1 MYTGYFAKLKKY
13 KDAGLTPVAISR
25 TQPAF
30 YRTAPRKIPCVS
42 MVI

>member
-25 TQPAF
+25 KQPTFIELRQEKSHAL
-30 YRTAPRKIPCVS
+30 AW
-42 MVI
+42 